1 MYYGATMRYGRYEP
15 HADIGG
21 EMKVWSK
28 RIVFFSM
35 AFVLMSGFCLAEV
48 LTYQFEASPS
58 WRNVLAGEQVV
69 ALGNKLGDITGT
81 LSYDTEAIRTNE
93 GAWKYIFKDGVP
105 TQVPADPQY
114 AWNELSFVTSN
125 GYSFSGPSG
134 KITLQDG
141 VGSLNFF
148 SARLEDLSYTIDDV
162 TITGLTLQLGSTS
175 GEALNSGQ
183 IDALQLD
190 LFDSV
195 SISVRY
201 SFTDENRYIY
211 YTLNDIGLVDAAP
224 VPEPG
229 TFALLGIGLGILG
242 VGVARGKK
250 RT

>member
-1 MYYGATMRYGRYEP
+1 
-15 HADIGG
+15 
-21 EMKVWSK
+21 MKVWSK

-48 LTYQFEASPS
+48 LTYQFEASIG
-58 WRNVLAGEQVV
+58 WIDVLTNYLMAGERGA
-69 ALGNKLGDITGT
+69 ALGSNLGDITGT

-93 GAWKYIFKDGVP
+93 GAYQFYFVGGVL

-125 GYSFSGPSG
+125 GYSFSGLSG
-134 KITLQDG
+134 GITWRD
-141 VGSLNFF
+141 GSLSSDSDLFF
-148 SARLEDLSYTIDDV
+148 AGLEDLSYTIMDDV
-162 TITGLTLQLGSTS
+162 TITGLTLNLYSNS

-190 LFDSV
+190 SFDSPYLRV
-195 SISVRY
+195 QYSYTGGNGGIRY
-201 SFTDENRYIY
+201 TI
-211 YTLNDIGLVDAAP
+211 NDIRLVDAAQ

-229 TFALLGIGLGILG
+229 TFALLGIGLGILA